1 MNQEIFDRMKKISE
15 RLKKSYNAEKVI
27 LFGSYARGEET
38 EDSDVDLLVIAPLKE
53 RFFERIALTKRLI
66 RDLRNGLPV
75 SPIVL
80 TPEETEK
87 RKKIGD
93 QFILDIL
100 KDGVLLDDA
109 ARYNPELENFRD
121 LCERVSGYYMAQR
134 YPPLGNLGL
143 RYEDI
148 KRDLNEAEKLIKAMF
163 PYEKLK

>member
-87 RKKIGD
+87 RKQNGD

-100 KDGVLLDDA
+100 DNGVSL
-109 ARYNPELENFRD
+109 
-121 LCERVSGYYMAQR
+121 
-134 YPPLGNLGL
+134 
-143 RYEDI
+143 
-148 KRDLNEAEKLIKAMF
+148 
-163 PYEKLK
+163 